1 MKPQTQTLSYEKV
14 QAKDEKTHPSLF
26 AFTWPIFIE
35 ISLHMLMGSADT
47 LMLSQY
53 SDNSVAAVGVS
64 NQLLNLLIVMFSFI
78 TTGTTIVIA
87 QLLGADRKQEAT
99 QVAYVSLGT
108 NFLISFVISLLMFVF
123 AVPILHMMGLS
134 SELMPDA
141 SVFLQIVGLLSF
153 IQALIMTYSA
163 ILKSYGYSRDTMYVT
178 IGMNLLNVAG
188 NYLVI
193 FGPFGFPVLGVMGVA
208 FSTSL
213 ARLIGLMAMILI
225 VRGRIGLRFSLKS
238 MFHIQRTHLKKLL
251 KIGVPS
257 AGEQLSYNGSQM
269 IITLFITFMGTQA
282 LAAKVYTQN
291 LMMFIMLFGAAISQ
305 GTQILIGRH
314 IGAKEFDAAY
324 RRCMKSLY
332 WAIAISLLSSTALSL
347 SSTHLLTFFTS
358 NHEIIQIAATL
369 LLLTIILEP
378 GRSFNMVI
386 INSLRAAGDAKFPV
400 YMAMI
405 SMWGIGIPIAY
416 LLGIQLEM
424 GLIGVWLSFI
434 VDEWVRGIFM
444 YKRWRSRVW
453 TEYRFSST

>member
-1 MKPQTQTLSYEKV
+1 MKSQTLSYEKV

-26 AFTWPIFIE
+26 ALTWPIFIE
-35 ISLHMLMGSADT
+35 ISLYMLMGSADT

-108 NFLISFVISLLMFVF
+108 NFLISFVISLLMFVL

-141 SVFLQIVGLLSF
+141 AVFLQIVGLLSF

-163 ILKSYGYSRDTMYVT
+163 ILKSYGYTRDTMYVT

-225 VRGRIGLRFSLKS
+225 VRRRIGLRFSLKS

-251 KIGVPS
+251 KIGIPS

-332 WAIAISLLSSTALSL
+332 WAIGIALLSSTALSL

-405 SMWGIGIPIAY
+405 SMWGIGLPIAY

-424 GLIGVWLSFI
+424 GLIGVWISFI

-444 YKRWRSRVW
+444 YRRWRSRVW

>member
-1 MKPQTQTLSYEKV
+1 MKPQALTIQKV
-14 QAKDEKTHPSLF
+14 QAKSEKSHPSLF
-26 AFTWPIFIE
+26 ALTWPIFIE
-35 ISLHMLMGSADT
+35 ISLYMLMGSADT

-87 QLLGADRKQEAT
+87 QLLGAGRNQEAT
-99 QVAYVSLGT
+99 LVAYVSLGT
-108 NFLISFVISLLMFVF
+108 NFLISFVISLLMFVL

-141 SVFLQIVGLLSF
+141 TVFLQIVGLLSF

-163 ILKSYGYSRDTMYVT
+163 ILKSYGFTRDTMYVT

-208 FSTSL
+208 LSTSF
-213 ARLIGLMAMILI
+213 ARLIGLTAMILI
-225 VRGRIGLRFSLKS
+225 VRHRIGLQFSFKR
-238 MFHIQRTHLKKLL
+238 MFYIQRTHLKKLL
-251 KIGVPS
+251 KIGIPS

-305 GTQILIGRH
+305 GTQILIGRL

-358 NHEIIQIAATL
+358 NSEIIQIASVL
-369 LLLTIILEP
+369 LILTIILEP

-405 SMWGIGIPIAY
+405 SMWGIGLPIAY

-424 GLIGVWLSFI
+424 GLIGVWISFI
-434 VDEWVRGIFM
+434 VDEWIRGIFM
-444 YKRWRSRVW
+444 YRRWRSRVW
-453 TEYRFSST
+453 TEYRFTST

>member
-1 MKPQTQTLSYEKV
+1 MKPQALTIQKV
-14 QAKDEKTHPSLF
+14 QAKSEKSHPSLF
-26 AFTWPIFIE
+26 ALTWPIFIE
-35 ISLHMLMGSADT
+35 ISLYMLMGSADT

-87 QLLGADRKQEAT
+87 QLLGAGRKQEAT

-108 NFLISFVISLLMFVF
+108 NFLISFVISLLMFVL
-123 AVPILHMMGLS
+123 AVPILHIMGLS

-141 SVFLQIVGLLSF
+141 TVFLQIVGLLSF

-163 ILKSYGYSRDTMYVT
+163 ILKSYGFTRDTMYVT

-208 FSTSL
+208 LSTSF
-213 ARLIGLMAMILI
+213 ARLIGLTAMILI
-225 VRGRIGLRFSLKS
+225 VRHRIGLRFSFKR
-238 MFHIQRTHLKKLL
+238 MFYIQRTHLKKLL
-251 KIGVPS
+251 KIGIPS

-305 GTQILIGRH
+305 GTQILIGRL

-358 NHEIIQIAATL
+358 NSEIIQIASL
-369 LLLTIILEP
+369 LLILTIVLEP

-405 SMWGIGIPIAY
+405 SMWGIGLPIAY

-424 GLIGVWLSFI
+424 GLIGVWISFI

-444 YKRWRSRVW
+444 YRRWRSRVW
-453 TEYRFSST
+453 TDYRFTST

>member
-1 MKPQTQTLSYEKV
+1 MKSQTLSYEKV

-26 AFTWPIFIE
+26 ALTWPIFIE
-35 ISLHMLMGSADT
+35 ISLYMLMGSADT

-108 NFLISFVISLLMFVF
+108 NFLISFVISLLMFML

-141 SVFLQIVGLLSF
+141 AVFLQIVGLLSF

-163 ILKSYGYSRDTMYVT
+163 ILKSYGYTRDTMYVT

-225 VRGRIGLRFSLKS
+225 VRRRIGLRFSLKS
-238 MFHIQRTHLKKLL
+238 MFHIQRTHLKRLL
-251 KIGVPS
+251 KIGIPS
-257 AGEQLSYNGSQM
+257 AGKQLSYNGSQM

-405 SMWGIGIPIAY
+405 SMWGIGLPIAY

-424 GLIGVWLSFI
+424 GLIGVWISFI

-444 YKRWRSRVW
+444 YRRWRSRVW

>member
-1 MKPQTQTLSYEKV
+1 MKPQALTIQKV
-14 QAKDEKTHPSLF
+14 QAKSEKSHPSLF
-26 AFTWPIFIE
+26 ALTWPIFIE
-35 ISLHMLMGSADT
+35 ISLYMLMGSADT

-87 QLLGADRKQEAT
+87 QLLGASRKQEAT

-108 NFLISFVISLLMFVF
+108 NFLISFVISLLMFVL

-141 SVFLQIVGLLSF
+141 TVFLQIVGLLSF

-163 ILKSYGYSRDTMYVT
+163 ILKSYGFTRDTMYVT

-208 FSTSL
+208 LSTSF
-213 ARLIGLMAMILI
+213 ARLIGLTAMILI
-225 VRGRIGLRFSLKS
+225 VRHRIGLQFSFKR
-238 MFHIQRTHLKKLL
+238 MFYIQRTHLKKLL
-251 KIGVPS
+251 KIGIPS

-305 GTQILIGRH
+305 GTQILIGRL

-358 NHEIIQIAATL
+358 NSEIIQIASL
-369 LLLTIILEP
+369 LLILTIILEP

-405 SMWGIGIPIAY
+405 SMWGIGLPIAY

-424 GLIGVWLSFI
+424 GLIGVWISFI

-444 YKRWRSRVW
+444 YRRWRSRVW
-453 TEYRFSST
+453 TDYRFTST

>member
-1 MKPQTQTLSYEKV
+1 MKPQALTIQKV
-14 QAKDEKTHPSLF
+14 QAKSEKSHPSLF
-26 AFTWPIFIE
+26 ALTWPIFIE
-35 ISLHMLMGSADT
+35 ISLYMLMGSADT

-87 QLLGADRKQEAT
+87 QLLGAGRKQEAT

-108 NFLISFVISLLMFVF
+108 NFLISFVISLLMFVL

-141 SVFLQIVGLLSF
+141 TVFLQIVGLLSF

-163 ILKSYGYSRDTMYVT
+163 ILKSYGFTRDTMYVT

-193 FGPFGFPVLGVMGVA
+193 FGPFGLPVLGVMGVA
-208 FSTSL
+208 LSTSF
-213 ARLIGLMAMILI
+213 ARLIGLTAMILI
-225 VRGRIGLRFSLKS
+225 VRHRIGLQFSFKQ
-238 MFHIQRTHLKKLL
+238 MFYIQRTHLKKLL
-251 KIGVPS
+251 KIGIPS

-305 GTQILIGRH
+305 GTQILIGRL

-358 NHEIIQIAATL
+358 NSEIIQIASL
-369 LLLTIILEP
+369 LLILTIILEP

-405 SMWGIGIPIAY
+405 SMWGIGLPIAY

-424 GLIGVWLSFI
+424 GLIGVWISFI

-444 YKRWRSRVW
+444 YRRWRSRVW
-453 TEYRFSST
+453 TDYRFTST

>member
-1 MKPQTQTLSYEKV
+1 MKPLALTIQKV
-14 QAKDEKTHPSLF
+14 QAKSEKSHPSLF
-26 AFTWPIFIE
+26 ALTWPIFIE
-35 ISLHMLMGSADT
+35 ISLYMLMGSADT

-87 QLLGADRKQEAT
+87 QLLGASRKQEAT

-108 NFLISFVISLLMFVF
+108 NFLISFVISLLMFVL

-141 SVFLQIVGLLSF
+141 TVFLQIVGLLSF

-163 ILKSYGYSRDTMYVT
+163 ILKSYGFTRDTMYVT

-208 FSTSL
+208 LSTSF
-213 ARLIGLMAMILI
+213 ARLIGLTAMILI
-225 VRGRIGLRFSLKS
+225 VRHRIGLQFSFKR
-238 MFHIQRTHLKKLL
+238 MFYIQRTHLKKLL
-251 KIGVPS
+251 KIGIPS

-305 GTQILIGRH
+305 GTQILIGRL

-332 WAIAISLLSSTALSL
+332 LAIAISLLSSTALSL

-358 NHEIIQIAATL
+358 NSEIIQIASL
-369 LLLTIILEP
+369 LLILTIILEP

-405 SMWGIGIPIAY
+405 SMWGIGLPIAY

-424 GLIGVWLSFI
+424 GLIGVWISFI

-444 YKRWRSRVW
+444 YRRWRSRVW
-453 TEYRFSST
+453 TDYRFTST

>member
-1 MKPQTQTLSYEKV
+1 MKSQTLSYQKV
-14 QAKDEKTHPSLF
+14 QAKNERNHPSLF
-26 AFTWPIFIE
+26 ALTWPIFIE
-35 ISLHMLMGSADT
+35 ISLYMLMGSADT

-87 QLLGADRKQEAT
+87 QLLGANRKQEAT

-108 NFLISFVISLLMFVF
+108 NFLISFVISLLMFVL

-141 SVFLQIVGLLSF
+141 AVFLQIVGLLSF

-163 ILKSYGYSRDTMYVT
+163 ILKSYGYTRDTMYVT

-213 ARLIGLMAMILI
+213 ARLIGLIAMILI
-225 VRGRIGLRFSLKS
+225 VRRRIGLRFSLKN

-251 KIGVPS
+251 KIGIPS

-332 WAIAISLLSSTALSL
+332 WAIAISLLSSTVLSL
-347 SSTHLLTFFTS
+347 SSAHLLAFFTS
-358 NHEIIQIAATL
+358 NREIIQIAATL

-405 SMWGIGIPIAY
+405 SMWGIGLPIAY

-424 GLIGVWLSFI
+424 GLVGVWISFI

-444 YKRWRSRVW
+444 YRRWRSRVW

>member
-1 MKPQTQTLSYEKV
+1 MKPQALTIQKV
-14 QAKDEKTHPSLF
+14 QAKSEKSHPSLF
-26 AFTWPIFIE
+26 ALTWPIFIE
-35 ISLHMLMGSADT
+35 ISLYMLMGSADT

-87 QLLGADRKQEAT
+87 QLLGASRKQEAT

-108 NFLISFVISLLMFVF
+108 NFLISFVISLLMFVL

-141 SVFLQIVGLLSF
+141 TVFLQIVGLLSF

-163 ILKSYGYSRDTMYVT
+163 ILKSYGFTRDTMYVT

-208 FSTSL
+208 LSTSF
-213 ARLIGLMAMILI
+213 ARLIGLTAMILI
-225 VRGRIGLRFSLKS
+225 VRHRIGLQFSFKRI
-238 MFHIQRTHLKKLL
+238 FYIQRTHLKKLL
-251 KIGVPS
+251 KIGIPS

-305 GTQILIGRH
+305 GTQILIGRL

-358 NHEIIQIAATL
+358 NSEIIQIASL
-369 LLLTIILEP
+369 LLILTIILEP

-405 SMWGIGIPIAY
+405 SMWGIGLPIAY

-424 GLIGVWLSFI
+424 GLIGVWISFI

-444 YKRWRSRVW
+444 YRRWRSRVW
-453 TEYRFSST
+453 TEYRFTST

>member
-1 MKPQTQTLSYEKV
+1 MKSQTLSYEKV

-26 AFTWPIFIE
+26 ALTWPIFIE
-35 ISLHMLMGSADT
+35 ISLYMLMGSADT

-108 NFLISFVISLLMFVF
+108 NFLISFFISLLMFML

-141 SVFLQIVGLLSF
+141 AVFLQIVGLLSF

-163 ILKSYGYSRDTMYVT
+163 ILKSYGYTRDTMYVT

-225 VRGRIGLRFSLKS
+225 VRRRIGLRFSLKS
-238 MFHIQRTHLKKLL
+238 MFHIQRTHLKRLL
-251 KIGVPS
+251 KIGIPS

-405 SMWGIGIPIAY
+405 SMWGIGLPIAY
-416 LLGIQLEM
+416 LLGIQFEM
-424 GLIGVWLSFI
+424 GLIGVWISFI

-444 YKRWRSRVW
+444 YRRWRSRVW

>member
-1 MKPQTQTLSYEKV
+1 MKSQTLSYEKV
-14 QAKDEKTHPSLF
+14 QVKDEKTHPSLF
-26 AFTWPIFIE
+26 ALTWPIFIE
-35 ISLHMLMGSADT
+35 ISLYMLMGSADT

-108 NFLISFVISLLMFVF
+108 NFLISFVISLLMFML

-141 SVFLQIVGLLSF
+141 AVFLQIVGLLSF

-163 ILKSYGYSRDTMYVT
+163 ILKSYGYTRDTMYVT

-225 VRGRIGLRFSLKS
+225 VRRRIGLRFSLKS
-238 MFHIQRTHLKKLL
+238 MFHIQRTHLKRLL
-251 KIGVPS
+251 KIGIPS

-405 SMWGIGIPIAY
+405 SMWGIGLPIAY

-424 GLIGVWLSFI
+424 GLIGVWISFI

-444 YKRWRSRVW
+444 YRRWRSRVW

>member
-1 MKPQTQTLSYEKV
+1 MKPQAMPIQKSQTKSEKS
-14 QAKDEKTHPSLF
+14 HPSLF

-35 ISLHMLMGSADT
+35 ISLYMLMGSADT

-87 QLLGADRKQEAT
+87 QLLGGNRQKDAVN
-99 QVAYVSLGT
+99 VAYISLGT
-108 NFLISFVISLLMFVF
+108 NFVISFVMSLLMFVL
-123 AVPILHMMGLS
+123 AVPILQLMGLS

-141 SVFLQIVGLLSF
+141 TAFLQIVGLLSF

-163 ILKSYGYSRDTMYVT
+163 ILKSYGFTRDTMYVT

-193 FGPFGFPVLGVMGVA
+193 FGPFGFPVLGVTGVA
-208 FSTSL
+208 VSTSL
-213 ARLIGLMAMILI
+213 ARVTGLVAMIFI
-225 VRGRIGLRFSLKS
+225 VRYRIGLRFSLKR
-238 MFHIQRTHLKKLL
+238 MFHIQKEHLKKLL
-251 KIGVPS
+251 KIGIPS

-314 IGAKEFDAAY
+314 IGAKEFDDAY

-347 SSTHLLTFFTS
+347 SSTHLLAFFTS
-358 NHEIIQIAATL
+358 NREIIQVAGTL

-386 INSLRAAGDAKFPV
+386 IHSLRAAGDAKFPV

-405 SMWGIGIPIAY
+405 SMWGIGLPIAY
-416 LLGIQLEM
+416 LLGIQLEL
-424 GLIGVWLSFI
+424 GLIGVWMSFI
-434 VDEWVRGIFM
+434 VDEWVRGILM
-444 YKRWRSRVW
+444 YRRWRSRVW
-453 TEYRFSST
+453 MEYRFSST

>member
-1 MKPQTQTLSYEKV
+1 MKPQALTIQKV
-14 QAKDEKTHPSLF
+14 QAKSEKSHPSLF
-26 AFTWPIFIE
+26 ALTWPIFIE
-35 ISLHMLMGSADT
+35 ISLYMLMGSADT

-87 QLLGADRKQEAT
+87 QLLGAGRKQEAT

-108 NFLISFVISLLMFVF
+108 NFLISFVISLLMFVL
-123 AVPILHMMGLS
+123 AVPILTMMGLS

-141 SVFLQIVGLLSF
+141 TVFLQIVGLLSF

-163 ILKSYGYSRDTMYVT
+163 ILKSYGFTRDTMYVT

-208 FSTSL
+208 LSTSF
-213 ARLIGLMAMILI
+213 ARLIGLTAMILI
-225 VRGRIGLRFSLKS
+225 VRHRIGLQFSFKQ
-238 MFHIQRTHLKKLL
+238 MFYIQRTHLKKLL
-251 KIGVPS
+251 KIGIPS

-305 GTQILIGRH
+305 GTQILIGRL

-358 NHEIIQIAATL
+358 NSEIIQIASL
-369 LLLTIILEP
+369 LLILTIILEP

-405 SMWGIGIPIAY
+405 SMWGIGLPIAY

-424 GLIGVWLSFI
+424 GLIGVWISFI

-444 YKRWRSRVW
+444 YRRWRSRVW
-453 TEYRFSST
+453 TEYRFTST

>member
-1 MKPQTQTLSYEKV
+1 MKPQSLPIQKV
-14 QAKDEKTHPSLF
+14 QARGKKTPPSLF
-26 AFTWPIFIE
+26 ALTWPIFIE
-35 ISLHMLMGSADT
+35 ISLYMLMGSADT

-87 QLLGADRKQEAT
+87 QLLGASRRQEAT

-108 NFLISFVISLLMFVF
+108 NFLISFVISLLMFVL
-123 AVPILHMMGLS
+123 AVPILHLMGLS

-141 SVFLQIVGLLSF
+141 AVFLQIVGLLSF

-163 ILKSYGYSRDTMYVT
+163 ILKSYGYTRDTMYVT

-225 VRGRIGLRFSLKS
+225 VRRRIGLRFSLKK

-251 KIGVPS
+251 KIGIPS

-324 RRCMKSLY
+324 HRCMKSLY
-332 WAIAISLLSSTALSL
+332 WAIGISLLSSTALSL
-347 SSTHLLTFFTS
+347 SSTHLLAFFTS
-358 NHEIIQIAATL
+358 NSEIIQIAATL

-405 SMWGIGIPIAY
+405 SMWGIGLPIAY
-416 LLGIQLEM
+416 FLGIQLEM
-424 GLIGVWLSFI
+424 GLIGVWISFI

-444 YKRWRSRVW
+444 YRRWRSRVW

>member
-1 MKPQTQTLSYEKV
+1 MKPQALTIQKV
-14 QAKDEKTHPSLF
+14 QAKSEKSHPSLF
-26 AFTWPIFIE
+26 ALTWPIFIE
-35 ISLHMLMGSADT
+35 ISLYMLMGSADT

-87 QLLGADRKQEAT
+87 QLLGAGRKQEAT

-108 NFLISFVISLLMFVF
+108 NFLISFVISLLMFVL

-141 SVFLQIVGLLSF
+141 TVFLQIVGLLSF

-163 ILKSYGYSRDTMYVT
+163 ILKSYGFTRDTMYVT

-208 FSTSL
+208 LSTSF
-213 ARLIGLMAMILI
+213 ARLIGLTAMILI
-225 VRGRIGLRFSLKS
+225 VRHRIGLRFSFKR
-238 MFHIQRTHLKKLL
+238 MFYIQRTHLKKLL
-251 KIGVPS
+251 KIGIPS

-305 GTQILIGRH
+305 GTQILIGRL

-358 NHEIIQIAATL
+358 NSEIIQIASL
-369 LLLTIILEP
+369 LLILTIVLEP

-405 SMWGIGIPIAY
+405 SMWGIGLPIAY
-416 LLGIQLEM
+416 L
-424 GLIGVWLSFI
+424 
-434 VDEWVRGIFM
+434 
-444 YKRWRSRVW
+444 
-453 TEYRFSST
+453 

>member
-1 MKPQTQTLSYEKV
+1 MKPQALTIQKV
-14 QAKDEKTHPSLF
+14 QAKSEKSHPSLF
-26 AFTWPIFIE
+26 ALTWPIFIE
-35 ISLHMLMGSADT
+35 ISLYMLMGSADT

-64 NQLLNLLIVMFSFI
+64 NLLLNLLIVMFSFI

-87 QLLGADRKQEAT
+87 QLLGAGRKQEAT

-108 NFLISFVISLLMFVF
+108 NFLISFVISLLMFVL
-123 AVPILHMMGLS
+123 AVPILHMMELS

-141 SVFLQIVGLLSF
+141 TVFLQIVGLLSF

-163 ILKSYGYSRDTMYVT
+163 ILKSYGFTRDTMYVT

-193 FGPFGFPVLGVMGVA
+193 FGPFGLPVLGVMGVA
-208 FSTSL
+208 LSTSF
-213 ARLIGLMAMILI
+213 ARLIGLTAMILI
-225 VRGRIGLRFSLKS
+225 VRHRIGLQFSFKR
-238 MFHIQRTHLKKLL
+238 MFYIQRTHLKKLL
-251 KIGVPS
+251 KIGIPS

-305 GTQILIGRH
+305 GTQILIGRL

-358 NHEIIQIAATL
+358 NSEIIQIASL
-369 LLLTIILEP
+369 LLILTIILEP

-405 SMWGIGIPIAY
+405 SMWGIGLPIAY

-424 GLIGVWLSFI
+424 GLIGVWISFI

-444 YKRWRSRVW
+444 YRRWRSRVW
-453 TEYRFSST
+453 TEYRFTST

>member
-1 MKPQTQTLSYEKV
+1 MKSQSLSYQKV

-26 AFTWPIFIE
+26 ALTWPIFIE
-35 ISLHMLMGSADT
+35 ISLYMLMGSADT

-108 NFLISFVISLLMFVF
+108 NFLISFIISLLMFVL

-141 SVFLQIVGLLSF
+141 AVFLQIVGLLSF

-163 ILKSYGYSRDTMYVT
+163 ILKSYGYTRDTMYVT

-225 VRGRIGLRFSLKS
+225 VRRRIGLRFSLKN

-251 KIGVPS
+251 KIGIPS

-332 WAIAISLLSSTALSL
+332 WAIAISLLSSTALSF

-405 SMWGIGIPIAY
+405 SMWGIGLPIAY

-424 GLIGVWLSFI
+424 GLIGVWISFI

-444 YKRWRSRVW
+444 YRRWRSRVW

>member
-1 MKPQTQTLSYEKV
+1 
-14 QAKDEKTHPSLF
+14 
-26 AFTWPIFIE
+26 
-35 ISLHMLMGSADT
+35 MLMGSADT

-87 QLLGADRKQEAT
+87 QLLGAGRKQEAT

-108 NFLISFVISLLMFVF
+108 NFLISFVISLLMFVL

-141 SVFLQIVGLLSF
+141 TVFLQIVGLLSF

-163 ILKSYGYSRDTMYVT
+163 ILKSYGFTRDTMYVT

-208 FSTSL
+208 LSTSF
-213 ARLIGLMAMILI
+213 ARLIGLTAMILI
-225 VRGRIGLRFSLKS
+225 VRHRIGLQFSFKR
-238 MFHIQRTHLKKLL
+238 MFYIQRTHLKKLL
-251 KIGVPS
+251 KIGIPS

-305 GTQILIGRH
+305 GTQILIGRL

-358 NHEIIQIAATL
+358 NSEIIQIASL
-369 LLLTIILEP
+369 LLILTIILEP

-405 SMWGIGIPIAY
+405 SMWGIGLPIAY

-424 GLIGVWLSFI
+424 GLIGVWISFI

-444 YKRWRSRVW
+444 YRRWRSRVW
-453 TEYRFSST
+453 TEYRFTST

>member
-1 MKPQTQTLSYEKV
+1 MKPQALTIQKV
-14 QAKDEKTHPSLF
+14 QAKSEKSHPSLF
-26 AFTWPIFIE
+26 ALTWPIFIE
-35 ISLHMLMGSADT
+35 ISLYMLMGSADT

-87 QLLGADRKQEAT
+87 QLLGASRKQEAT

-108 NFLISFVISLLMFVF
+108 NFLISFVISLLMFVL

-141 SVFLQIVGLLSF
+141 TVFLKIVGLLSF

-163 ILKSYGYSRDTMYVT
+163 ILKSYGFTRDTMYVT

-208 FSTSL
+208 LSTSF
-213 ARLIGLMAMILI
+213 ARLIGLTAMILI
-225 VRGRIGLRFSLKS
+225 VRHRIGLRFSFKR
-238 MFHIQRTHLKKLL
+238 MFYIQRTHLKKLL
-251 KIGVPS
+251 KIGIPS

-305 GTQILIGRH
+305 GTQILIGRL

-358 NHEIIQIAATL
+358 NSEIIQIASL
-369 LLLTIILEP
+369 LLILTIILEP

-405 SMWGIGIPIAY
+405 SMWGIGLPIAY

-424 GLIGVWLSFI
+424 GLIGVWISFI

-444 YKRWRSRVW
+444 YRRWRSRVW
-453 TEYRFSST
+453 TEYRFTST

>member
-1 MKPQTQTLSYEKV
+1 MKPQALTIQKV
-14 QAKDEKTHPSLF
+14 QAKSEKSHPSLF
-26 AFTWPIFIE
+26 ALTWPIFIE
-35 ISLHMLMGSADT
+35 ISLYMLMGSADT

-87 QLLGADRKQEAT
+87 QLLGASRKQEAT

-108 NFLISFVISLLMFVF
+108 NFLISFVISLLMFVL

-141 SVFLQIVGLLSF
+141 TVFLQIVGLLSF

-163 ILKSYGYSRDTMYVT
+163 ILKSYGFTRDTMYVT

-208 FSTSL
+208 LSTSF
-213 ARLIGLMAMILI
+213 ARLIGLTAMILI
-225 VRGRIGLRFSLKS
+225 VQHRIGLRFSFKR
-238 MFHIQRTHLKKLL
+238 MFYIQRTHLKKLL
-251 KIGVPS
+251 KIGIPS

-305 GTQILIGRH
+305 GTQILIGRL

-358 NHEIIQIAATL
+358 NSEIIQIASL
-369 LLLTIILEP
+369 LLILTIILEP

-405 SMWGIGIPIAY
+405 SMWGIGLPIAY

-424 GLIGVWLSFI
+424 GLIGVWISFI

-444 YKRWRSRVW
+444 YRRWRSRVW
-453 TEYRFSST
+453 TEYRFTST

>member
-1 MKPQTQTLSYEKV
+1 MKPQALTIQKV
-14 QAKDEKTHPSLF
+14 QAKSEKSHPSLF
-26 AFTWPIFIE
+26 ALTWPIFIE
-35 ISLHMLMGSADT
+35 ISLYMLMGSADT

-87 QLLGADRKQEAT
+87 QLLGAGRKQEAT

-108 NFLISFVISLLMFVF
+108 NFLISFVISLLMFVL

-141 SVFLQIVGLLSF
+141 TVFLQIVGLLSF

-163 ILKSYGYSRDTMYVT
+163 ILKSYGFTRDTMYVT
-178 IGMNLLNVAG
+178 IGMNLLSVAG

-208 FSTSL
+208 LSTSF
-213 ARLIGLMAMILI
+213 ARLIGLTAMILI
-225 VRGRIGLRFSLKS
+225 VRHRIGLQFSLKQ
-238 MFHIQRTHLKKLL
+238 MFYIQRTHLKKLL
-251 KIGVPS
+251 KIGIPS

-305 GTQILIGRH
+305 GTQILIGRL

-358 NHEIIQIAATL
+358 NSEIIQIASL
-369 LLLTIILEP
+369 LLILTIILEP

-405 SMWGIGIPIAY
+405 SMWGIGLPIAY

-424 GLIGVWLSFI
+424 GLIGVWISFI

-444 YKRWRSRVW
+444 YRRWRSRVW
-453 TEYRFSST
+453 TEYRFTST

>member
-1 MKPQTQTLSYEKV
+1 MKPQALTIQKV
-14 QAKDEKTHPSLF
+14 QAKSEKSHPSLF
-26 AFTWPIFIE
+26 ALTWPIFIE
-35 ISLHMLMGSADT
+35 ISLYMLMGSADT

-87 QLLGADRKQEAT
+87 QLLGAGRNQEAT
-99 QVAYVSLGT
+99 LVAYVSLGT
-108 NFLISFVISLLMFVF
+108 NFLISFVISLLMFVL

-141 SVFLQIVGLLSF
+141 TVFLQIVGLLSF

-163 ILKSYGYSRDTMYVT
+163 ILKSYGFTRDTMYVT

-208 FSTSL
+208 LSTSF
-213 ARLIGLMAMILI
+213 ARLIGLTAMILI
-225 VRGRIGLRFSLKS
+225 VRHRIGLRFSFKR
-238 MFHIQRTHLKKLL
+238 MFYIQRTHLKKLL
-251 KIGVPS
+251 KIGIPS

-305 GTQILIGRH
+305 GTQILIGRL

-358 NHEIIQIAATL
+358 NSEIIQIASL
-369 LLLTIILEP
+369 LLILTIVLEP

-405 SMWGIGIPIAY
+405 SMWGIGLPIAY

-424 GLIGVWLSFI
+424 GLIGVWISFI

-444 YKRWRSRVW
+444 YRRWRSRVW
-453 TEYRFSST
+453 TEYRFTST

>member
-1 MKPQTQTLSYEKV
+1 MKPQALTIQKV
-14 QAKDEKTHPSLF
+14 QAKSEKSHPSLF
-26 AFTWPIFIE
+26 ALTWPIFIE
-35 ISLHMLMGSADT
+35 ISLYMLMGGADT

-87 QLLGADRKQEAT
+87 QLLGAGRKQEAT

-108 NFLISFVISLLMFVF
+108 NFLISFVISLLMFVL

-141 SVFLQIVGLLSF
+141 TVFLQIVGLLSF

-163 ILKSYGYSRDTMYVT
+163 ILKSYGFTRDTMYVT

-208 FSTSL
+208 LSTSF
-213 ARLIGLMAMILI
+213 ARLIGLTAMILI
-225 VRGRIGLRFSLKS
+225 VRHRIGLQFSLKQ
-238 MFHIQRTHLKKLL
+238 MFYIQRTHLKKLL
-251 KIGVPS
+251 KIGIPS

-305 GTQILIGRH
+305 GTQILIGRL

-358 NHEIIQIAATL
+358 NSEIIQIASL
-369 LLLTIILEP
+369 LLILTIILEP

-386 INSLRAAGDAKFPV
+386 INSLRVAGDAKFPV

-405 SMWGIGIPIAY
+405 SMWGIGLPIAY

-424 GLIGVWLSFI
+424 GLIGVWISFI

-444 YKRWRSRVW
+444 YRRWRSRVW
-453 TEYRFSST
+453 TEYRFTST

>member
-1 MKPQTQTLSYEKV
+1 MKPQALTIQKV
-14 QAKDEKTHPSLF
+14 QAKSEKSHPSLF
-26 AFTWPIFIE
+26 ALTWPIFIE
-35 ISLHMLMGSADT
+35 ISLYMLMGSADT

-87 QLLGADRKQEAT
+87 QLLGAGRKQEAT

-108 NFLISFVISLLMFVF
+108 NFLISFVISLLMFVL

-141 SVFLQIVGLLSF
+141 TVFLQIVGLLSF

-163 ILKSYGYSRDTMYVT
+163 ILKSYGFTRDTMYVT

-193 FGPFGFPVLGVMGVA
+193 FGPFGFPILGVMGVA
-208 FSTSL
+208 LSTSF
-213 ARLIGLMAMILI
+213 ARLIGLTAMILI
-225 VRGRIGLRFSLKS
+225 VRHRIGLRFSFKR
-238 MFHIQRTHLKKLL
+238 MFYIQRTHLKKLL
-251 KIGVPS
+251 KIGIPS

-305 GTQILIGRH
+305 GTQILIGRL

-358 NHEIIQIAATL
+358 NSEIIQIASL
-369 LLLTIILEP
+369 LLILTIILEP

-405 SMWGIGIPIAY
+405 SMWGIGLPIAY

-424 GLIGVWLSFI
+424 GLIGVWISFI

-444 YKRWRSRVW
+444 YRRWRSRVW
-453 TEYRFSST
+453 TEYRFTST

>member
-1 MKPQTQTLSYEKV
+1 MKPQALTIQKV
-14 QAKDEKTHPSLF
+14 QAKSEKSHPSLF
-26 AFTWPIFIE
+26 ALTWPIFIE
-35 ISLHMLMGSADT
+35 ISLYMLMGSADT

-87 QLLGADRKQEAT
+87 QLLGASRKQEAT

-108 NFLISFVISLLMFVF
+108 NFLISFVISLLMFVL

-141 SVFLQIVGLLSF
+141 TVFLQIVGLLSF

-163 ILKSYGYSRDTMYVT
+163 ILKSYGFTRDTMYVT

-208 FSTSL
+208 LSTSF
-213 ARLIGLMAMILI
+213 ARLIGLTAMILI
-225 VRGRIGLRFSLKS
+225 VRHRIGLRFSFKR
-238 MFHIQRTHLKKLL
+238 MFYIQRTHLKKLL
-251 KIGVPS
+251 KIGIPS

-305 GTQILIGRH
+305 GTQILIGRL

-358 NHEIIQIAATL
+358 NSEIIQIASL
-369 LLLTIILEP
+369 LLILTIILEP

-405 SMWGIGIPIAY
+405 SMWGIGLPIAY

-424 GLIGVWLSFI
+424 GLIGVWISFI
-434 VDEWVRGIFM
+434 LDEWVRGIFM
-444 YKRWRSRVW
+444 YRRWRSRVW
-453 TEYRFSST
+453 TEYRFTST

>member
-1 MKPQTQTLSYEKV
+1 MKPQALTIQKV
-14 QAKDEKTHPSLF
+14 QAKSEKSHPSLF
-26 AFTWPIFIE
+26 ALTWPIFIE
-35 ISLHMLMGSADT
+35 ISLYMLMGSADT

-87 QLLGADRKQEAT
+87 QLLGASRKQEAT

-108 NFLISFVISLLMFVF
+108 NFLISFVISLLMFVL

-141 SVFLQIVGLLSF
+141 TVFLQIVGLLSF

-163 ILKSYGYSRDTMYVT
+163 ILKSYGFTRDTMYVT

-208 FSTSL
+208 LSTSF
-213 ARLIGLMAMILI
+213 ARLIGLTAMILI
-225 VRGRIGLRFSLKS
+225 VRHRIGLRFSFKR
-238 MFHIQRTHLKKLL
+238 MFYIQRTHLKKLL
-251 KIGVPS
+251 KIGIPS

-305 GTQILIGRH
+305 GTQILIGRL

-358 NHEIIQIAATL
+358 NSEIIQIASL
-369 LLLTIILEP
+369 LLILTIILEP

-405 SMWGIGIPIAY
+405 SMWGIGLPIAY

-424 GLIGVWLSFI
+424 GLIGVWISFI

-444 YKRWRSRVW
+444 YRRWRSRVW
-453 TEYRFSST
+453 KEYRFTST

>member
-1 MKPQTQTLSYEKV
+1 MKSQTLSYEKV

-26 AFTWPIFIE
+26 ALTWPIFIE
-35 ISLHMLMGSADT
+35 ISLYMLMGSADT

-108 NFLISFVISLLMFVF
+108 NFLISFVISLLMFML

-141 SVFLQIVGLLSF
+141 AVFLQIVGLLSF

-163 ILKSYGYSRDTMYVT
+163 ILKSYGYTRDTMYVT

-225 VRGRIGLRFSLKS
+225 VRRRIGLRFSLKS

-251 KIGVPS
+251 KIGIPS

-347 SSTHLLTFFTS
+347 SSTHLLTLFTS

-405 SMWGIGIPIAY
+405 SMWGIGLPIAY

-424 GLIGVWLSFI
+424 GLIGVWISFI

-444 YKRWRSRVW
+444 YRRWRSRVW

>member
-1 MKPQTQTLSYEKV
+1 MKPQALTIQKV
-14 QAKDEKTHPSLF
+14 QAKSEKSHPSLF
-26 AFTWPIFIE
+26 ALTWPIFIE
-35 ISLHMLMGSADT
+35 ISLYMLMGSADT

-87 QLLGADRKQEAT
+87 QLLGASRKQEAT

-108 NFLISFVISLLMFVF
+108 NFLISFVISLLMFVL

-141 SVFLQIVGLLSF
+141 TVFLQIVGLLSF

-163 ILKSYGYSRDTMYVT
+163 ILKSYGFTRDTMYVT

-208 FSTSL
+208 LSTSF
-213 ARLIGLMAMILI
+213 ARLIGLTAMILI
-225 VRGRIGLRFSLKS
+225 VRHRIGLQFSFKR
-238 MFHIQRTHLKKLL
+238 MFYIQRTHLKKLL
-251 KIGVPS
+251 KIGIPS

-305 GTQILIGRH
+305 GTQILIGRL

-358 NHEIIQIAATL
+358 NSEIIQIASL
-369 LLLTIILEP
+369 LLILTIILEP

-400 YMAMI
+400 YMAII
-405 SMWGIGIPIAY
+405 SMWGIGLPIAY
-416 LLGIQLEM
+416 LLGNQLEM
-424 GLIGVWLSFI
+424 GLIGVWISFI

-444 YKRWRSRVW
+444 YRRWRSRVW
-453 TEYRFSST
+453 TEYRFTST

>member
-1 MKPQTQTLSYEKV
+1 MKSQTLSYEKV

-26 AFTWPIFIE
+26 ALTWPIFIE
-35 ISLHMLMGSADT
+35 ISLYMLMGSADT

-108 NFLISFVISLLMFVF
+108 NFLISFFISLLMFML
-123 AVPILHMMGLS
+123 AVPILNMMGLS

-141 SVFLQIVGLLSF
+141 AVFLQIVGLLSF

-163 ILKSYGYSRDTMYVT
+163 ILKSYGYTRDTMYVT

-225 VRGRIGLRFSLKS
+225 VRRRIGLRFSLKS
-238 MFHIQRTHLKKLL
+238 MFHIQRTHLKRLL
-251 KIGVPS
+251 KIGIPS

-405 SMWGIGIPIAY
+405 SMWGFGLPIAY
-416 LLGIQLEM
+416 LLGIQFEM
-424 GLIGVWLSFI
+424 GLIGVWISFI

-444 YKRWRSRVW
+444 YRRWRSRVW

>member
-1 MKPQTQTLSYEKV
+1 MKSQTLSYEKV

-26 AFTWPIFIE
+26 ALTWPIFIE
-35 ISLHMLMGSADT
+35 ISLYMLMGSADT

-108 NFLISFVISLLMFVF
+108 NFLISFFISLLMFML
-123 AVPILHMMGLS
+123 AVPILNVMGLS

-141 SVFLQIVGLLSF
+141 AVFLQIVGLLSF

-163 ILKSYGYSRDTMYVT
+163 ILKSYGYTRDTMYVT

-225 VRGRIGLRFSLKS
+225 VRRRIGLRFSLKS
-238 MFHIQRTHLKKLL
+238 MFHIQRTHLKRLL
-251 KIGVPS
+251 KIGIPS

-405 SMWGIGIPIAY
+405 SMWGIGLPIAY
-416 LLGIQLEM
+416 LLGIQFEM
-424 GLIGVWLSFI
+424 GLIGVWISFI

-444 YKRWRSRVW
+444 YRRWRSRVW

>member
-1 MKPQTQTLSYEKV
+1 MKPQALTIQKV
-14 QAKDEKTHPSLF
+14 QAKSEKSHPSLF
-26 AFTWPIFIE
+26 ALTWPIFIE
-35 ISLHMLMGSADT
+35 ISLYMLMGSADT

-87 QLLGADRKQEAT
+87 QLLGASRKQEAT

-108 NFLISFVISLLMFVF
+108 NFLISFVISLLMFVL

-141 SVFLQIVGLLSF
+141 TVFLQIVGLLSF

-163 ILKSYGYSRDTMYVT
+163 ILKSYGFTRDTMYVT

-208 FSTSL
+208 LSTSF
-213 ARLIGLMAMILI
+213 ARLIGLTAMILI
-225 VRGRIGLRFSLKS
+225 VRHRIGLRFSFKR
-238 MFHIQRTHLKKLL
+238 MFYIQRTHLKKLL
-251 KIGVPS
+251 KIGIPS

-305 GTQILIGRH
+305 GTQILIGRL

-358 NHEIIQIAATL
+358 NSEIIQIASL
-369 LLLTIILEP
+369 LLILTIILEP

-405 SMWGIGIPIAY
+405 SMWGIGLPIAY

-424 GLIGVWLSFI
+424 GLIGVWISFI

-444 YKRWRSRVW
+444 YRRWRSRVW
-453 TEYRFSST
+453 TDYRFTST

>member
-1 MKPQTQTLSYEKV
+1 MKPQALTIQKV
-14 QAKDEKTHPSLF
+14 QAKSEKSHPSLF
-26 AFTWPIFIE
+26 ALTWPIFIE
-35 ISLHMLMGSADT
+35 ISLYMLMGSADT

-78 TTGTTIVIA
+78 TTGTTIVIT
-87 QLLGADRKQEAT
+87 QLLGASRKQEAT

-108 NFLISFVISLLMFVF
+108 NFLISFVISLLMFVL

-141 SVFLQIVGLLSF
+141 TVFLQIVGLLSF

-163 ILKSYGYSRDTMYVT
+163 ILKSYGFTRDTMYVT

-208 FSTSL
+208 LSTSF
-213 ARLIGLMAMILI
+213 ARLIGLTAMILI
-225 VRGRIGLRFSLKS
+225 VRHRIGLRFSFKR
-238 MFHIQRTHLKKLL
+238 MFYIQRTHLKKLL
-251 KIGVPS
+251 KIGIPS

-305 GTQILIGRH
+305 GTQILIGRL

-358 NHEIIQIAATL
+358 NSEIIQIASL
-369 LLLTIILEP
+369 LLILTIILEP

-405 SMWGIGIPIAY
+405 SMWGIGLPIAY

-424 GLIGVWLSFI
+424 GLIGVWISFI

-444 YKRWRSRVW
+444 YRRWRSRVW
-453 TEYRFSST
+453 TEYRFTST

>member
-1 MKPQTQTLSYEKV
+1 MKPQALTIQKV
-14 QAKDEKTHPSLF
+14 QAKSEKSHPSLF
-26 AFTWPIFIE
+26 ALTWPIFIE
-35 ISLHMLMGSADT
+35 ISLYMLMGSADT

-87 QLLGADRKQEAT
+87 QLLGAGRKQEAP

-108 NFLISFVISLLMFVF
+108 NFLISFVISLLMFVL

-141 SVFLQIVGLLSF
+141 TVFLQIVGLLSF

-163 ILKSYGYSRDTMYVT
+163 ILKSYGFTRDTMYVT

-208 FSTSL
+208 LSTSF
-213 ARLIGLMAMILI
+213 ARLIGLTAMILI
-225 VRGRIGLRFSLKS
+225 VRHRIGLQFSLKQ
-238 MFHIQRTHLKKLL
+238 MFYIQRTHLKKLL
-251 KIGVPS
+251 KIGIPS

-305 GTQILIGRH
+305 GTQILIGRL

-358 NHEIIQIAATL
+358 NSEIIQIASL
-369 LLLTIILEP
+369 LLILTIILEP

-405 SMWGIGIPIAY
+405 SMWGIGLPIAY

-424 GLIGVWLSFI
+424 GLIGVWISFI

-444 YKRWRSRVW
+444 YRRWRSRVW
-453 TEYRFSST
+453 TEYRFTST

>member
-1 MKPQTQTLSYEKV
+1 MKPQALTIQKV
-14 QAKDEKTHPSLF
+14 QAKSEKSHPSLF
-26 AFTWPIFIE
+26 ALTWPIFIE
-35 ISLHMLMGSADT
+35 ISLYMLMGSADT

-87 QLLGADRKQEAT
+87 QLLGAGRNQEAT
-99 QVAYVSLGT
+99 LVAYVSLGT
-108 NFLISFVISLLMFVF
+108 NFLISFVISLLMFVL

-141 SVFLQIVGLLSF
+141 TVFLQIVGLLSF

-163 ILKSYGYSRDTMYVT
+163 ILKSYGFTRDTMYVT

-208 FSTSL
+208 LSTSF
-213 ARLIGLMAMILI
+213 ARLIGLTAMILI
-225 VRGRIGLRFSLKS
+225 VRHRIGLQFSFKR
-238 MFHIQRTHLKKLL
+238 MFYIQRTHLKKLL
-251 KIGVPS
+251 KIGIPS

-305 GTQILIGRH
+305 GTQILIGRL

-358 NHEIIQIAATL
+358 NSEIIQIASL
-369 LLLTIILEP
+369 LLILTIILEP

-405 SMWGIGIPIAY
+405 SMWGIGLPIAY

-424 GLIGVWLSFI
+424 GLIGVWISFI

-444 YKRWRSRVW
+444 YRRWRSRVW
-453 TEYRFSST
+453 TEYRFTST

>member
-1 MKPQTQTLSYEKV
+1 MKPQALTIQKV
-14 QAKDEKTHPSLF
+14 QAKSEKSHPSLF
-26 AFTWPIFIE
+26 ALTWPIFIE
-35 ISLHMLMGSADT
+35 ISLYMLMGSADT

-87 QLLGADRKQEAT
+87 QLLGAGRKQEAT

-108 NFLISFVISLLMFVF
+108 NFLISFVISLLMFVL

-141 SVFLQIVGLLSF
+141 TVFLQIVGLLSF

-163 ILKSYGYSRDTMYVT
+163 ILKSYGFTRDTMYVT
-178 IGMNLLNVAG
+178 IGMNLLNVVG

-208 FSTSL
+208 LSTSF
-213 ARLIGLMAMILI
+213 ARLIGLTAMILI
-225 VRGRIGLRFSLKS
+225 VRHRIGLRFSFKR
-238 MFHIQRTHLKKLL
+238 MFYIQRTHLKKLL
-251 KIGVPS
+251 KIGIPS

-305 GTQILIGRH
+305 GTQILIGRL

-358 NHEIIQIAATL
+358 NSEIIQIASL
-369 LLLTIILEP
+369 LLILTIILEP

-405 SMWGIGIPIAY
+405 SMWGIGLPIAY

-424 GLIGVWLSFI
+424 GLIGVWISFI

-444 YKRWRSRVW
+444 YRRWRSRVW
-453 TEYRFSST
+453 TEYRFTST

>member
-1 MKPQTQTLSYEKV
+1 MKPQALTIQKV
-14 QAKDEKTHPSLF
+14 QAKSEKSHPSLF
-26 AFTWPIFIE
+26 ALTWPIFIE
-35 ISLHMLMGSADT
+35 ISLYMLMGSADT

-87 QLLGADRKQEAT
+87 QLLGAGRKQEAT
-99 QVAYVSLGT
+99 LVAYVSLGT
-108 NFLISFVISLLMFVF
+108 NFLISFVISLLMFVL
-123 AVPILHMMGLS
+123 AVPILTMMGLS

-141 SVFLQIVGLLSF
+141 TVFLQIVGLLSF

-163 ILKSYGYSRDTMYVT
+163 ILKSYGFTRDTMYVT
-178 IGMNLLNVAG
+178 IGMNVLNVAG

-208 FSTSL
+208 LSTSF
-213 ARLIGLMAMILI
+213 ARLIGLTAMILI
-225 VRGRIGLRFSLKS
+225 VRHRIGLRFSFKR
-238 MFHIQRTHLKKLL
+238 MFYIQRTHLKKLL
-251 KIGVPS
+251 KIGIPS

-305 GTQILIGRH
+305 GTQILIGRL

-358 NHEIIQIAATL
+358 NSEIIQIASL
-369 LLLTIILEP
+369 LLILTIILEP

-405 SMWGIGIPIAY
+405 SMWGIGLPIAY

-424 GLIGVWLSFI
+424 GLIGVWISFI

-444 YKRWRSRVW
+444 YRRWRSRVW
-453 TEYRFSST
+453 TEYRFTST

>member
-1 MKPQTQTLSYEKV
+1 MKPQALTIQKV
-14 QAKDEKTHPSLF
+14 QAKSEKSHPSLF
-26 AFTWPIFIE
+26 ALTWPIFIE
-35 ISLHMLMGSADT
+35 ISLYMLMGSADT

-87 QLLGADRKQEAT
+87 QLLGAGRNQEAT
-99 QVAYVSLGT
+99 LVAYVSLGT
-108 NFLISFVISLLMFVF
+108 NFLISFVISLLMFVL

-141 SVFLQIVGLLSF
+141 TVFLQIVGLLSF

-163 ILKSYGYSRDTMYVT
+163 ILKSYGFTRDTMYVT

-208 FSTSL
+208 LSTSF
-213 ARLIGLMAMILI
+213 ARLIGLTAMILI
-225 VRGRIGLRFSLKS
+225 VRHRIGLQFSFKR
-238 MFHIQRTHLKKLL
+238 MFYIQRTHLKKLL
-251 KIGVPS
+251 KIGIPS

-305 GTQILIGRH
+305 GTQILIGRL

-358 NHEIIQIAATL
+358 NSEIIQIASL
-369 LLLTIILEP
+369 LLILTIILEP

-405 SMWGIGIPIAY
+405 SMWGIGLPIAY

-424 GLIGVWLSFI
+424 GLIGVWISFI

-444 YKRWRSRVW
+444 YRRWRSRVW
-453 TEYRFSST
+453 TDYRFTST